1 MSVGIVVR
9 LKPPGAESEWH
20 MGSDQVFT
28 LALTLS
34 CLSGTTSGDTTL
46 RGDPSKLALGTAT
59 RV

>member
-1 MSVGIVVR
+1 MLLVIVVR

-20 MGSDQVFT
+20 MRRDQVLT

-34 CLSGTTSGDTTL
+34 CLPGTTSGDTTL
-46 RGDPSKLALGTAT
+46 RGDPSKLALGTAM